1 MSQMV
6 SGRYVNYSNGIYYDA
21 ARISSNGT
29 FVEAHNVNSGTWYD
43 VWSSGGRKIVDLSL
57 EGYTVYAH
65 LDNGRKEQACLLS
78 IAY

>member
-1 MSQMV
+1 MAKMV
-6 SGRYVNYSNGIYYDA
+6 SGRYVDYSNGIYYDA

-29 FVEAHNVNSGTWYD
+29 FVEAHNVKSGTWYD
-43 VWSSGGRKIVDLSL
+43 VYSSCGPQIVDLTL
-57 EGYTVYAH
+57 EGDIVYAH